1 MTLTMRYAARSDRG
15 LIRDGNQDSVYA
27 GPRLLAVA
35 DGMGGMAAGDIA
47 SNIVIGAIAPLDED
61 VPGDALVDALRSAVD
76 SANQQLRETVE
87 ANPHLEG
94 MGTTLTAVL
103 FSGSKIGMVHIGDS
117 RAYLLRNGEFSQ
129 ITKDDTYVQMLV
141 DEGRISEEEASS
153 HPQRSLLT
161 RALDGRDIDPD
172 YSVRQVLPG
181 DRYLICSDGLSGVV
195 SFDTIAQTLRE
206 YADPPECVERLV
218 QLALRG
224 GGPDNIT
231 VIIADATD
239 QDIVEAAPI
248 VGGAAARDRGNST
261 SADDSTP
268 AARASALS
276 APRPAT
282 PEPNGSSEDER
293 PRRRPLRTTALL
305 TVLLAILGGGL
316 WAGWAYTQG
325 QYYVGATDDGQLAVF
340 QGVQGEV
347 AGVSLSDVHATS
359 ATRLE
364 DLTAAAQEQVK
375 QGIRAKSESDAAQRL
390 AQLTTDSPSNPNL
403 KPTCPPTPTPAPT
416 PTVTPTLPTT
426 TAGSATPSI
435 PARSTP
441 SPTAPLSPPDLTT
454 GGTLPGAPAGTG
466 PPATGGTGQ
475 LPTSAPT
482 SAPDAPATSDLPHVI
497 DPAGCRTVD

>member
-1 MTLTMRYAARSDRG
+1 MTLTLRYAAHSDRG

-35 DGMGGMAAGDIA
+35 DGMGGMAAGDVA
-47 SNIVIGAIAPLDED
+47 SNIVIGAMAPLDED

-76 SANQQLRETVE
+76 TANQQLRDTVD
-87 ANPHLEG
+87 ANPQMEG
-94 MGTTLTAVL
+94 MGTTLTATL

-117 RAYLLRNGEFSQ
+117 RAYLLRDGEFAQ

-141 DEGRISEEEASS
+141 DEGRISLEEASS

-161 RALDGRDIDPD
+161 RALDGRDIDPE

-195 SFDTIAQTLRE
+195 SAETIADTLRD
-206 YADPPECVERLV
+206 YTDPQQCVERLV

-239 QDIVEAAPI
+239 QDILEAAPI
-248 VGGAAARDRGNST
+248 VGGAAARDRGMAT

-268 AARASALS
+268 AARASALA

-282 PEPNGSSEDER
+282 PDQPTPPLSRDDDPER
-293 PRRRPLRTTALL
+293 PRRRPVRTAILLVALL
-305 TVLLAILGGGL
+305 GLLGGGL
-316 WAGWAYTQG
+316 WGGWNWTQR

-340 QGVQGEV
+340 QGVPGQI
-347 AGVSLSDVHATS
+347 AGVDLSSVHSTS
-359 ATRLE
+359 STELA

-375 QGIRAKSESDAAQRL
+375 QGIQAKDQPDAARRL
-390 AQLTTDSPSNPNL
+390 AELTSDDPANPNL
-403 KPTCPPTPTPAPT
+403 KPLCPPPLPTADPSGT
-416 PTVTPTLPTT
+416 PTV
-426 TAGSATPSI
+426 
-435 PARSTP
+435 
-441 SPTAPLSPPDLTT
+441 PP
-454 GGTLPGAPAGTG
+454 GT
-466 PPATGGTGQ
+466 ATGGITSTFSPSPGFVT
-475 LPTSAPT
+475 PTST
-482 SAPDAPATSDLPHVI
+482 PDAPPSDTVPPAP
-497 DPAGCRTVD
+497 DPVGCRSTE